1 MKKDFL
7 MNLGRLQ
14 GIKNA
19 LTGDAKGFADAVLSA
34 FQSMADDDKEH
45 GVEDLTAK
53 VDEIAGEYV
62 SKQDVENKIA
72 EVRES
77 ILRMVRANGAGEPSK
92 LTKEIAN
99 QVANGVLHARS
110 RAEAFAAIDG
120 VIAKNDLTGI
130 TYQELV
136 DYTLNIKQDDADEV
150 FDALSVTPFAEW
162 FYGELDGDNAEQI
175 AKQWDKSQQKGITKD
190 LQNLALNGKTITCKP
205 VYKMQR
211 ISNDD
216 VFAAEEAGQL
226 TQLLASV
233 SAEERKAIKAGV
245 VRAILI
251 GDKVNSGNKQITS
264 FETIGTKK
272 ATDVFTTVLNPEGA
286 EVTLVDLLRA
296 VKAVK
301 TERKWLFITSAL
313 EVKLRKMLYAA
324 GGTATII
331 GLEDMAKMLGVE
343 RVINK
348 DYLADE
354 EGLHAIVMSPS
365 EYRMKIRKTLEMP
378 FPEWKENA
386 QYLLSEM
393 YIGGAIHGI
402 KSTAVLRAAQ

>member
-7 MNLGRLQ
+7 MNVGRLQ

-19 LTGDAKGFADAVLSA
+19 LTGDAKDFADAVLSA

-45 GVEDLTAK
+45 GVEELTAK
-53 VDEIAGEYV
+53 VDEIAKTFV

-77 ILRMVRANGAGEPSK
+77 ILRMVRANGAGEQSK
-92 LTKEIAN
+92 LTPEIAK
-99 QVANGVLHARS
+99 QVANSVLHART
-110 RAEAFAAIDG
+110 RAEAMTALDG

-150 FDALSVTPFAEW
+150 FDALSITPFATW

-190 LQNLALNGKTITCKP
+190 LQNLAVNGRTITCKP

-226 TQLLASV
+226 PQLLSSV

-251 GDKVNSGNKQITS
+251 GDKVNTGNKQITS

-301 TERKWLFITSAL
+301 TEHKWLFITSAL
-313 EVKLRKMLYAA
+313 EIKLRKMLYAA

-331 GLEDMAKMLGVE
+331 GLEDMAKMIGVE

-348 DYLADE
+348 DYLSDE
-354 EGLHAIVMSPS
+354 EGLHAIVMSPD
-365 EYRMKIRKTLEMP
+365 EYRVKIRKTLEMP
-378 FPEWKENA
+378 FPEYKENA